1 MGTKANPGQFD
12 CYAAA
17 ADDEPLFVLRAKDPL
32 APALVHEWA
41 NRYEDATM
49 RELGG
54 VVHERKGLE
63 KSDEARVCA
72 RAMRLWRK
80 AQDEDKR

>member
-17 ADDEPLFVLRAKDPL
+17 ADDEPLFVLRANDPL

-41 NRYEDATM
+41 NRYESAKV

-54 VVHERKGLE
+54 VVHNRTGLE

-72 RAMRLWRK
+72 HAMRLWRK
-80 AQDEDKR
+80 AQDEAKR